1 MKFNENSFNNRVSR
15 LFYISD
21 FFPFLYSLMLIEL
34 QCDNLPVDYIQQL
47 KSEFFEWGINY
58 YKVNNL
64 YLSDNVSDLL
74 TISSINEELGASLRE
89 SYKTYKNDS
98 VFKDFIKQA
107 LQFLQTHT
115 TDELSPETIGTSCED
130 ELQI

>member
-1 MKFNENSFNNRVSR
+1 MEFNANSLNKHVTRQ
-15 LFYISD
+15 FYISN

-74 TISSINEELGASLRE
+74 TISSINEELGASLKK
-89 SYKTYKNDS
+89 SYETYKNNL

-107 LQFLQTHT
+107 LQFLKTHT
-115 TDELSPETIGTSCED
+115 TDELSPETIGTSRED